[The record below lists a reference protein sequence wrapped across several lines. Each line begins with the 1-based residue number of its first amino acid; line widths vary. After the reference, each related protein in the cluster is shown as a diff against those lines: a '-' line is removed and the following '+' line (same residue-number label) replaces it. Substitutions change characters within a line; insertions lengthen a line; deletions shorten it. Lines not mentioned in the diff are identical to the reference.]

1 MKPHLCAVF
10 LSLLCLSSLTQAENR
25 LFIKYRPTTVDVDT
39 KAFEYLNTSKSSFVD
54 GAWYDKSKSYM
65 IINLSGINF
74 QYCGVDEGTWKTFK
88 ASGSFGTGYQRLFKG
103 HFDCRIIPPPE
114 Y

>member
-1 MKPHLCAVF
+1 
-10 LSLLCLSSLTQAENR
+10 
-25 LFIKYRPTTVDVDT
+25 
-39 KAFEYLNTSKSSFVD
+39 
-54 GAWYDKSKSYM
+54 M